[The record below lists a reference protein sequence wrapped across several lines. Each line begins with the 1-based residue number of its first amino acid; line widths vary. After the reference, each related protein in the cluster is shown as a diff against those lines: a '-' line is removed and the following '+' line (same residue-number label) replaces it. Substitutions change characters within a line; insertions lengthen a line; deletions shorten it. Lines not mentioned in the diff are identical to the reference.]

1 MKLLRNAKPFVPSRR
16 RGQGPST
23 RKRMLL
29 VTVIL
34 VACSV
39 GLVVRAF
46 DLQVVRKQ
54 FYQDQG
60 DARFLREVP
69 IAVSRG
75 TIFDRNGE
83 PLAVSTPV
91 MSIWA
96 NPPEVLENDDRI
108 PELARAL
115 GMDPADLKQK
125 LVQRADREFMYLVR
139 QMRPDRAQAIV
150 DLKIPGVNAQ
160 REFRRYYPS
169 GSVTGHILGF
179 TNIDD
184 RGQEGLE
191 LAFDDWLAGKPGS
204 KRVIRDRM
212 GHTVEDVEQVREP
225 QPGRDITLSIDRRIQ
240 YLAYASLRDTLAK
253 YNADSGSIVMID
265 VHTGEVLA
273 MANLPEFNPNNV
285 RGSSPNDRRNR
296 AMTDVVEPGSTM
308 KAFTMTAALTSGKY
322 TPTGPMIETSPGTWM
337 MGGHPIRDTHN
348 WGTLTPTGVIT
359 KSSNVGA
366 AKIAMTLDTDLLYNT
381 YKSFGFG
388 SSTGSGF
395 PGEAAGYLP
404 VGATWKPIE
413 KSRMAY
419 GYNLNVTPLQLA
431 SAYAAIAN
439 GGQMR
444 APSFVKGQDNPE
456 TQVTT
461 PEIAHE
467 IVKMLETVLAPGGTG
482 FPFAVVANYSVAGKT
497 GTSHKAS
504 VGGYAAKNYIALF
517 AGMIPATNPRLVTVV
532 VINDPKDKGYYGGV
546 VSGPAFA
553 RVMTGAVRLLDIPPD
568 NVGRWYAGGPSE
580 GGLIDSHKPLPAAS
594 DDSAAEDVS
603 P

>member
-1 MKLLRNAKPFVPSRR
+1 MKFRADRTPVPSRR

-23 RKRMLL
+23 RKRMMLVVVLL
-29 VTVIL
+29 GL
-34 VACSV
+34 ASA

-108 PELARAL
+108 PELAKAL
-115 GMDPADLKQK
+115 GMDPADLKSK
-125 LVQRADREFMYLVR
+125 LEQRSDREFMYLIR
-139 QMRPDRAQAIV
+139 QMRPDRAQAII
-150 DLKIPGVNAQ
+150 DMKIPGVNAQ

-169 GSVTGHILGF
+169 GSVTAHILGF

-240 YLAYASLRDTLAK
+240 YLAYSALRETIQKFD
-253 YNADSGSIVMID
+253 ADSGSIVMLD

-285 RGSSPNDRRNR
+285 RGSTPNDRRNR

-308 KAFTMTAALTSGKY
+308 KAFTLTAALTSGKY
-322 TPTGPMIETSPGTWM
+322 TPTSPLIETSPGTWM

-366 AKIAMTLDTDLLYNT
+366 AKIAMTLDTDLMYST
-381 YKSFGFG
+381 YKAFGFG

-404 VGATWKPIE
+404 VGRSWKPIE
-413 KSRMAY
+413 KSRIAY

-431 SAYAAIAN
+431 SAYAAIGN
-439 GGQMR
+439 GGVLHS
-444 APSFVKGQDNPE
+444 PSFVKGQDNPAQ
-456 TQVTT
+456 QVTT
-461 PEIAHE
+461 PEIAGE
-467 IVKMLETVLAPGGTG
+467 LVKMLETVVAPGGTG
-482 FPFAVVANYSVAGKT
+482 SPFAAVANYSVAGKT
-497 GTSHKAS
+497 GTSHKANA
-504 VGGYAAKNYIALF
+504 GGYDAKGYISLF
-517 AGMIPATNPRLVTVV
+517 VGMVPASNPRLVTAV
-532 VINDPKDKGYYGGV
+532 VINGPKTRAYYGGV
-546 VSGPAFA
+546 VAGPAFA
-553 RVMTGAVRLLDIPPD
+553 QVMEGAVRLLDIPPD
-568 NVGRWYAGGPSE
+568 NVGRWYAGGPSQ
-580 GGLIDSHKPLPAAS
+580 GGMIGATSMPPPAA
-594 DDSAAEDVS
+594 DDSAAEETV

>member
-1 MKLLRNAKPFVPSRR
+1 MKGRFTPQQSPSRR
-16 RGQGPST
+16 RGQGPSP
-23 RKRMLL
+23 RKRMTVVAVLL
-29 VTVIL
+29 GL
-34 VACSV
+34 CSV

-60 DARFLREVP
+60 DARFLREMP

-91 MSIWA
+91 ASIWA
-96 NPPEVLENDDRI
+96 NPPEVLENEDRI
-108 PELARAL
+108 PELAKAL
-115 GMDPADLKQK
+115 HMDADDLKQK
-125 LVQRADREFMYLVR
+125 IAQRNDKEFMYLAR
-139 QMRPDRAQAIV
+139 QMRPEDAQV
-150 DLKIPGVNAQ
+150 VLDLKIPGVSVQ
-160 REFRRYYPS
+160 RDYKRYYPS
-169 GSVTGHILGF
+169 GAVNAHILGF

-191 LAFDDWLAGKPGS
+191 LAFDEWLAGKPGA

-212 GHTVEDVEQVREP
+212 GHVVEDVELVREP

-240 YLAYASLRDTLAK
+240 YLAFSTLTQALEK
-253 YNADSGSIVMID
+253 NKAESGSIVVLD

-273 MANLPEFNPNNV
+273 MANLPTFNPNNI
-285 RGSSPNDRRNR
+285 RGSTTQDRRNR

-308 KAFTMTAALTSGKY
+308 KAFTMAAALSSGKY
-322 TPTGPMIETSPGTWM
+322 TPTAPLIETSPGTWM
-337 MGGHPIRDTHN
+337 MGGHPVRDTHN

-366 AKIAMTLDTDLLYNT
+366 AKIAMSLDTDFLYNM
-381 YKSFGFG
+381 YKSFGIG

-404 VGATWKPIE
+404 IGRTWKPIE

-431 SAYAAIAN
+431 VGYAAIAN
-439 GGQMR
+439 GGKLR
-444 APSFVKGQDNPE
+444 APSFVKGADNPE
-456 TQVTT
+456 NQIIS
-461 PEIAHE
+461 PEVAHE
-467 IVKMLETVLAPGGTG
+467 LVSMLETVMAPGGTG
-482 FPFAVVANYSVAGKT
+482 YGFASVANYSVAGKT

-504 VGGYAAKNYIALF
+504 IGGYSAKNYISLF
-517 AGMIPATNPRLVTVV
+517 VGMIPASNPRLVTVV
-532 VINDPKDKGYYGGV
+532 VINDPQGGFYYGGSV
-546 VSGPAFA
+546 AGPAFA
-553 RVMTGAVRLLDIPPD
+553 QVMEGAVRLLDIAPD
-568 NVGRWYAGGPSE
+568 NVGRWYAGDPAKG
-580 GGLIDSHKPLPAAS
+580 GGLIGSAS
-594 DDSAAEDVS
+594 APPKADDSAAEEAV